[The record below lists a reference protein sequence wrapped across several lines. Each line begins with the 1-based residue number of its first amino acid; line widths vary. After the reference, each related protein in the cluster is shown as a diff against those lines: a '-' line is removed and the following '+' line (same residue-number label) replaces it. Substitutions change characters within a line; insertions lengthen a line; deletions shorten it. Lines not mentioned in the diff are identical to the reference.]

1 MLTLEAYDKIL
12 LKLKHAQMSKH
23 EADNLC
29 LSFKTPSP
37 PRCECMSTPVPA
49 ASFSSVQKIRVAH
62 LISNLV
68 EVGFFGWQPWNRLFA
83 LGEICVLSYVWHPQE
98 DAVIGLEK
106 AGLPMQLNA

>member
-49 ASFSSVQKIRVAH
+49 ASFSSV
-62 LISNLV
+62 
-68 EVGFFGWQPWNRLFA
+68 
-83 LGEICVLSYVWHPQE
+83 
-98 DAVIGLEK
+98 
-106 AGLPMQLNA
+106 